1 VAPAPA
7 DSAPLPRDPVT
18 VLRNLG
24 DLATPMALRV
34 AATFRIVDHLNAGT
48 TRLADLAVA
57 TELPEDV
64 LGRVLRHLVAVDV
77 LTEMPAGTFAPT
89 AVGALLAHGHPQSAA
104 GWLNT
109 EHMMGRA
116 DLAFVDLLKAMW
128 SGHTAYRLRYG
139 TDFWAD
145 ALAANR
151 SATFDAAMARD
162 GKASFRAVNAAYD
175 WSGVRH
181 VLDVGGGNGTLLRA
195 LLRGQPHLR
204 ATLLELSGPAAA
216 ARAAFDRAGLTDR
229 VDIVVGNFFEPFGV
243 RADVIVLSAILH
255 HWKDAD
261 AERILRRCS
270 EALTPG
276 GRVLLIERAPGR
288 NELDAEFTRA
298 DLSTLV
304 HLGGRERTRDEWV
317 DVVDRAGFTVA
328 TVSRPLDRQGRCLV
342 ELQPADGASE
352 PPPEERR
359 RAARAGRRRQ
369 HARRRARIPT

>member
-1 VAPAPA
+1 VFPGQSDQASARPPEREGELRPQLRPTSRDLCRGGSRVSDVTPRPAPTRRAAHPVAPAPA
-7 DSAPLPRDPVT
+7 ASAPLPRAPGT
-18 VLRNLG
+18 VLRNRG
-24 DLATPMALRV
+24 DLATPSALRV
-34 AATFRIVDHLNAGT
+34 AAALRIVDHLNAGT

-181 VLDVGGGNGTLLRA
+181 VLDVRGGNGTLLRA

-216 ARAAFDRAGLTDR
+216 ARAAFTERGSPTGSTSSSATSSS
-229 VDIVVGNFFEPFGV
+229 
-243 RADVIVLSAILH
+243 LSESAQTSS
-255 HWKDAD
+255 
-261 AERILRRCS
+261 C
-270 EALTPG
+270 
-276 GRVLLIERAPGR
+276 
-288 NELDAEFTRA
+288 
-298 DLSTLV
+298 
-304 HLGGRERTRDEWV
+304 
-317 DVVDRAGFTVA
+317 
-328 TVSRPLDRQGRCLV
+328 
-342 ELQPADGASE
+342 
-352 PPPEERR
+352 
-359 RAARAGRRRQ
+359 
-369 HARRRARIPT
+369 